1 MITVHSILSTFK
13 LEATLHNL
21 LGVFLGAKHFFKD
34 FKKQPY
40 PNTQEE
46 KLKTLWEV
54 IIIHQLRSDIL
65 QKLCC
70 VWLTCCLISTG

>member
-1 MITVHSILSTFK
+1 MIIVHTILSTFK
-13 LEATLHNL
+13 VEATLYNL
-21 LGVFLGAKHFFKD
+21 LGVFLGAEDFFKD

-65 QKLCC
+65 
-70 VWLTCCLISTG
+70 